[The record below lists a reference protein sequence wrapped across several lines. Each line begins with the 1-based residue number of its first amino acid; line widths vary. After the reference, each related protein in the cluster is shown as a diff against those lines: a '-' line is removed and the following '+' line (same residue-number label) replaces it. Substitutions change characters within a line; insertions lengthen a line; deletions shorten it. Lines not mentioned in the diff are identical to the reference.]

1 MSAGV
6 ARAIGL
12 AGVAIAYW
20 FMVGALSGV
29 GEPWDAA
36 RYWWLWYPLSLVIA
50 GVGGRYLRRRTW
62 LAGVIV
68 TFAQVPVMAI
78 GGAGGP
84 LWAVGLLMLGVLA
97 LPAVIV
103 ATVAGRLLR

>member
-1 MSAGV
+1 MSAGA

-20 FMVGALSGV
+20 FIVAALSGV

-50 GVGGRYLRRRTW
+50 GVGGRLLRRRAW
-62 LAGVIV
+62 RAGVIV

-78 GGAGGP
+78 GGAAGP

-103 ATVAGRLLR
+103 ALLAGRLLR